1 MKIRNQRE
9 YALDIPYVG
18 VVNPGETIEVDD
30 VLGASLC
37 EQPANWAPVKSKTS
51 KEES

>member
-1 MKIRNQRE
+1 MKIRNQRG

-18 VVNPGETIEVDD
+18 LVNPGEEIEVDD
-30 VLGASLC
+30 VLGESLC
-37 EQPANWAPVKSKTS
+37 EQPDNWAPVKAKTS